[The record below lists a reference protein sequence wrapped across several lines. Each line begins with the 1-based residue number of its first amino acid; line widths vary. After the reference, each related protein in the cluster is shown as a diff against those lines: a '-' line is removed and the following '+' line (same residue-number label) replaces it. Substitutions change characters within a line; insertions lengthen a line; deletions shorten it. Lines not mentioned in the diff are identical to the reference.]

1 MIHTGAGKCK
11 PGNKPDRF
19 ILYNFDIGG
28 DRPKYEHIVFLR
40 ENVTQLLRVKR
51 EIVLLGTTDRAGT
64 GGGNQELA
72 KKRAANTLAFLRSE
86 VANGFEARAG
96 SENEFGFFLKTDWGQ
111 RFDGAFDENER
122 AVLICTY
129 APGYFSKRKWS
140 SH

>member
-51 EIVLLGTTDRAGT
+51 EILLVGTTDRAGT
-64 GGGNQELA
+64 IGGNYELA

-86 VANGFEARAG
+86 VANGFEAEGG
-96 SENEFGFFLKTDWGQ
+96 SEGEAGRFKTDWGL

-122 AVLICTY
+122 AVLIGTF
-129 APGYFSKRKWS
+129 APGYFSKRK
-140 SH
+140 